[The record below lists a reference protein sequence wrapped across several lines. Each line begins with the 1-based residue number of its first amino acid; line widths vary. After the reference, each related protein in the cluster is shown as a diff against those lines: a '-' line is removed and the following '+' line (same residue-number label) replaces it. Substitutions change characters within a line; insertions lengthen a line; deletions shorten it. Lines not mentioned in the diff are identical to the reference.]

1 MAFFLDL
8 MPYHSFYYF
17 CIKNKIIANKSL
29 HINRLKDEFSDQQK
43 ISIQDLINFYKQFEE
58 QIKRSTV
65 DWRIYKL
72 NQEGILHRIS
82 RGIYSLSAKEKEVIE
97 YKPEINRSLK
107 NLSGILQ
114 NKFPYIDICLWSTK
128 WLNEFMLHQPGRFY
142 TILEVEKDAMESV
155 FYELSGQRKDVFL
168 DPSKEI
174 LNNYVIN
181 TKEPIIIT
189 RLITEAPTSEV
200 NNVITT
206 TLEKMLVDIYSEP
219 ELYAT
224 YQGTEMKRI
233 YQTAFE
239 KYQIIESKML
249 RYASR
254 RTKKGEIQKLIN
266 TVKERQ

>member
-1 MAFFLDL
+1 
-8 MPYHSFYYF
+8 MPNHSFSLYLYPK
-17 CIKNKIIANKSL
+17 KNIIANKSL
-29 HINRLKDEFSDQQK
+29 HINKLKEEFSDQQK

-82 RGIYSLSAKEKEVIE
+82 RGIYSLSPKEKKVKE
-97 YKPEINRSLK
+97 YIPEINRSLK
-107 NLSGILQ
+107 NISSILQ
-114 NKFPYIDICLWSTK
+114 KKFPYIDICLWSTK
-128 WLNEFMLHQPGRFY
+128 WLNEFMLHQPGRFH
-142 TILEVEKDAMESV
+142 TVLEVEKDAMESV
-155 FYELSGQRKDVFL
+155 FYELSAQRKDVFL

-174 LNNYVIN
+174 MNNYVIN
-181 TKEPIIIT
+181 SKDPIIIT
-189 RLITEAPTSEV
+189 RLITEAPTNKV
-200 NNVITT
+200 KNVVTT

-224 YQGTEMKRI
+224 YQGAEMKRI
-233 YQTAFE
+233 YQTSFE

>member
-1 MAFFLDL
+1 MAF
-8 MPYHSFYYF
+8 YVYYCQIIVF
-17 CIKNKIIANKSL
+17 HYICIKNKIIANKSL
-29 HINRLKDEFSDQQK
+29 HINKLKDEFSDQQK
-43 ISIQDLINFYKQFEE
+43 ISIKDLINFYKQFEE

-72 NQEGILHRIS
+72 NQEGILHRTS
-82 RGIYSLSAKEKEVIE
+82 RGIYSLSAKEKEAKE
-97 YKPEINRSLK
+97 YNPEINRSLK

-114 NKFPYIDICLWSTK
+114 NKFPYINICLWSTK

-155 FYELSGQRKDVFL
+155 FYELTAQRKDVFL

-174 LNNYVIN
+174 MNNYVIS

-189 RLITEAPTSEV
+189 RLITEAPTSKV
-200 NNVITT
+200 KNVVTT

-224 YQGTEMKRI
+224 YQGAELKRI
-233 YQTAFE
+233 YQSAFE
-239 KYQIIESKML
+239 KYQVIESKML

-254 RTKKGEIQKLIN
+254 RTKKEEIQKLI
-266 TVKERQ
+266 Q